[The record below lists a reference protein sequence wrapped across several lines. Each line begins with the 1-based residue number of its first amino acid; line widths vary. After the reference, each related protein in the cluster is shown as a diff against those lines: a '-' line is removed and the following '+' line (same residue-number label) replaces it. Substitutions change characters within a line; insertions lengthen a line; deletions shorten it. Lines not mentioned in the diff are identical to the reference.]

1 MGLHG
6 RLWTVVVVDVV
17 QDGGGGGGGRG
28 LALGT

>member
-17 QDGGGGGGGRG
+17 QDGGGGGGRG